1 MAGRRTPPL
10 FDLLGRNAGQGIGL
24 PRVGSTRT
32 PDAPPP
38 PASGTAHDRGE
49 QAVAEAN
56 AAAIGGVGT
65 ATAPPPQK
73 PVVRVELKPMP
84 LAAPTAQLS
93 PTSFSPAREPGLS
106 SNPIPQ
112 PGFWA
117 EASGGRALRLPTV
130 LAYVIVCGVVALL
143 LGTWFTAYKLGN
155 KAGKD
160 QMAAFVRSDAPKVI
174 EPDGSANPAPV
185 PQNPATNPQPAAQ
198 PATQPGMAPVL
209 TLDQLVAVS
218 KPGGAMTARGWLP
231 SDPRESGKNY
241 LELATLQR
249 DDAAKAVIYL
259 TGSGQD
265 AFAVPLDQKA
275 NPANNRSLRYR
286 LIAWPGLTADEYAG
300 GRGDQASRI
309 QNAVS
314 RLGKQW
320 GGPSD
325 FRMPQ
330 WVKFK

>member
-1 MAGRRTPPL
+1 M
-10 FDLLGRNAGQGIGL
+10 FDLLGRSAGQGIGL

-32 PDAPPP
+32 PDAPATLALGSTP
-38 PASGTAHDRGE
+38 DRGE

-56 AAAIGGVGT
+56 AAAVGGVGT
-65 ATAPPPQK
+65 ATAPPPPK
-73 PVVRVELKPMP
+73 PVVRVELKPLP
-84 LAAPTAQLS
+84 VAASVAQS
-93 PTSFSPAREPGLS
+93 GPSSISPAREPGLS
-106 SNPIPQ
+106 SNPVPQ
-112 PGFWA
+112 PGFWV
-117 EASGGRALRLPTV
+117 EASGGRSLRVPTV

-143 LGTWFTAYKLGN
+143 LSTWFTAYKLGN

-160 QMAAFVRSDAPKVI
+160 QMAEFVRSDAPKVI
-174 EPDGSANPAPV
+174 EPGGNAGPASVVPKPV
-185 PQNPATNPQPAAQ
+185 TNPQPQ
-198 PATQPGMAPVL
+198 PQPSNQAGMAPVL
-209 TLDQLVAVS
+209 TLDQLTAVA

-259 TGSGQD
+259 TSSGQD

-286 LIAWPGLTADEYAG
+286 LIAWPGLTAEEYAG
-300 GRGDQASRI
+300 GRGDQAGRI